1 MDGWEK
7 ILKMKNYL
15 DFQQRSDVPDIAW
28 STESSVDN
36 LKQLV
41 ENRDDCHE
49 LTQGIRRVGRILPR
63 QQNLRIMQIN
73 TVSHQKYVL

>member
-1 MDGWEK
+1 
-7 ILKMKNYL
+7 MKDYL
-15 DFQQRSDVPDIAW
+15 DFQQRSDVPYQDIAW

-41 ENRDDCHE
+41 ENRDDWHE